1 MIIWES
7 FHEYFSISKSDYY
20 CHLGVTVD
28 VDPKRCFD
36 LFWSKFKKVLSVM
49 TWIKANLMKKCGHQD
64 SIIWRTMN
72 LKIIF
77 GWEWN
82 DNCRGF
88 FLDIS
93 LVLSLLQIYFGFRID
108 LTYKTWLHVSNF
120 FSLIICY
127 LVKFWKHPEIE
138 REKLLYS
145 DWNASCIIIGEYGDC
160 DRRLY
165 SDMEYG
171 DIDHTGLTFPF

>member
-7 FHEYFSISKSDYY
+7 FHEYFSISQSDYY

-28 VDPKRCFD
+28 VAPKRCFD

-77 GWEWN
+77 GREWN
-82 DNCRGF
+82 DNCRGI

-93 LVLSLLQIYFGFRID
+93 LVLSSVTDIFGID
-108 LTYKTWLHVSNF
+108 LTYKTWLQVSY
-120 FSLIICY
+120 FSSHY
-127 LVKFWKHPEIE
+127 QWSPFNVKSPRKI
-138 REKLLYS
+138 K
-145 DWNASCIIIGEYGDC
+145 G
-160 DRRLY
+160 
-165 SDMEYG
+165 
-171 DIDHTGLTFPF
+171 

>member
-20 CHLGVTVD
+20 CHLGVTV
-28 VDPKRCFD
+28 VLDPKRCFD

-77 GWEWN
+77 GREWN
-82 DNCRGF
+82 DNCTGI

-93 LVLSLLQIYFGFRID
+93 LVLSSVTDIFGID
-108 LTYKTWLHVSNF
+108 LTYKTWLHVSYFCLNCQWSPYNVKAPSKITLIFNF
-120 FSLIICY
+120 LKN
-127 LVKFWKHPEIE
+127 VKLPEIYRK
-138 REKLLYS
+138 REVTIFWLEGILYHY
-145 DWNASCIIIGEYGDC
+145 WGI
-160 DRRLY
+160 
-165 SDMEYG
+165 
-171 DIDHTGLTFPF
+171 

>member
-7 FHEYFSISKSDYY
+7 FHEYFSISQSDYY

-28 VDPKRCFD
+28 VAPKRCFD

-77 GWEWN
+77 GREWN
-82 DNCRGF
+82 DNCTGI

-93 LVLSLLQIYFGFRID
+93 LVLSGTDILRILDWSDLQKSAI
-108 LTYKTWLHVSNF
+108 LV
-120 FSLIICY
+120 LIIWY
-127 LVKFWKHPEIE
+127 NLKTPWDRKREVTIFWLE
-138 REKLLYS
+138 RILYHY
-145 DWNASCIIIGEYGDC
+145 WGI
-160 DRRLY
+160 RR
-165 SDMEYG
+165 
-171 DIDHTGLTFPF
+171 